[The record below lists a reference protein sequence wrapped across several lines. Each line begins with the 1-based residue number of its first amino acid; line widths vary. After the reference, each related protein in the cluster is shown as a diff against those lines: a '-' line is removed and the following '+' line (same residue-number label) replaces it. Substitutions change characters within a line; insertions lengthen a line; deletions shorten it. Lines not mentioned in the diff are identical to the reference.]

1 MIVETV
7 PSALDG
13 ERVDRIVA
21 FILDVS
27 RSVAS
32 GLVERGAVH
41 VDGSVE
47 ISGKVRLV
55 EGQEVT
61 VDPLQV
67 LGESFPEADQT
78 VEVSLVHVDEHVIV
92 VDKNA
97 GLVVHP
103 GAGNDSGT
111 LVNGLLA
118 EFPEIAGVGEPHR
131 PGIVHRLDAGS
142 TGLLVVARTQHAY
155 DELVPQFADHSAT
168 RMYKALV
175 WGHPKALRGVIDAP
189 IGRSRRDPLKMAVV
203 ADGRD
208 SRTEYQVVTRY
219 VSPVDCSLL
228 ECSLETG
235 RTHQIRV
242 HLTHIGHPLL
252 GDRTYGRTTGARRST
267 LSADAST
274 AIEIATAMSRKSC
287 PASSS
292 MMRMGMNTST
302 VVSAETMTA
311 LHTCLVPLYAAS
323 IGTSPC
329 SRCR

>member
-1 MIVETV
+1 MIVEIV
-7 PSALDG
+7 PSALHG

-47 ISGKVRLV
+47 TSGKVRLI
-55 EGQEVT
+55 EGQEVS
-61 VDPLQV
+61 VDPSQV
-67 LGESFPEADQT
+67 PGETLPEADHT
-78 VEVSLVHVDEHVIV
+78 VEVSVVHVDEHVIV
-92 VDKNA
+92 VDKHA

-103 GAGNDSGT
+103 GAGNDSKT

-118 EFPEIAGVGEPHR
+118 EFPEIAEVGELHR

-175 WGHPKALRGVIDAP
+175 WGHPTALHGVIDAP

-208 SRTEYQVVTRY
+208 SRTEYEVVARY
-219 VSPVDCSLL
+219 VSPVDCALL

-242 HLTHIGHPLL
+242 HLSSIGHPLIGDPWYGQRRPTLGMERPFLHAARLEFDHPNGEGRVAFSSELAADLREMLSGLEPIDVESL
-252 GDRTYGRTTGARRST
+252 GD
-267 LSADAST
+267 
-274 AIEIATAMSRKSC
+274 
-287 PASSS
+287 
-292 MMRMGMNTST
+292 
-302 VVSAETMTA
+302 
-311 LHTCLVPLYAAS
+311 
-323 IGTSPC
+323 
-329 SRCR
+329 